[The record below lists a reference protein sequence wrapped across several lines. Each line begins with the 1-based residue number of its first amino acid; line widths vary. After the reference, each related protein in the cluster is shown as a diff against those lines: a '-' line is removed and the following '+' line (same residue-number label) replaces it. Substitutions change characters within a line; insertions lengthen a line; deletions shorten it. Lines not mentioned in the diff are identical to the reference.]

1 MKKVSLLLV
10 LAFMTMAAFAQES
23 GKSAEAGRKA
33 TFERNGFWDNWFV
46 GAGVGANI
54 YFGDKQDNKASFFG
68 SRPTASYNGQV
79 GKWFNPYLG
88 VRGKGSFGSIHT
100 FVGDNAQSM
109 MHQKNISAQ
118 VDVLADLTNYFGKYN
133 ENRFYNL
140 IVFGGVGGAVSFDAK
155 MNGIKQDGKRK
166 SLTINA
172 GIINRFRLTE
182 RLGLELEIAGSILP
196 DDHDQQ
202 PSGTKYDGLL
212 NTSLGLTYK
221 IGKAGFNEAILA
233 DQATID
239 GLNAQ
244 INKLRQDN
252 AILSKRPEKCDKCP
266 EQKVIKQEATNA
278 AFVSNVVFFR
288 INSAVIDKH
297 QEVNVYNTAQYMKEN
312 PSAKVKIVGYADKKT
327 GTASINQKLS
337 ERRAKAVANE
347 LIKKHNI
354 SESRVSVDW
363 KGDTV
368 QPYAENA
375 WNRVAIFYAD

>member
-10 LAFMTMAAFAQES
+10 LAFMTIAMAAQES
-23 GKSAEAGRKA
+23 GTSTEAGRKA
-33 TFERNGFWDNWFV
+33 TFKRNGFWDNWFI
-46 GAGVGANI
+46 GAGAGANI
-54 YFGDKQDNKASFFG
+54 YFGDQDQHASFFG
-68 SRPTASYNGQV
+68 SRPTLTGNLQV
-79 GKWFNPYLG
+79 GKWFNPYFG
-88 VRGKGSFGSIHT
+88 ARVKGTYGSLHS
-100 FVGDNAQSM
+100 FVGENAESM
-109 MHQKNISAQ
+109 MHQKSITGQGDILFNVS
-118 VDVLADLTNYFGKYN
+118 NYLGKYN
-133 ENRFYNL
+133 ENRFYNF

-155 MNGIKQDGKRK
+155 MNGVDQDKRK
-166 SLTINA
+166 RNLTINA
-172 GIINRFRLTE
+172 GIINKFRLSN
-182 RLGLELEIAGSILP
+182 RLSLDLEFAGSVLG
-196 DDHDQQ
+196 DDFDQQ
-202 PSGTKYDGLL
+202 VGGDWKYDGLL
-212 NTSLGLTYK
+212 NTSLSLVYK
-221 IGKAGFNEAILA
+221 VGKVGFSEAVLA
-233 DQATID
+233 DQDMID
-239 GLNAQ
+239 GLNNQ
-244 INKLRQDN
+244 INKLRQEN

-266 EQKVIKQEATNA
+266 EPKVIKQDAPA

-327 GTASINQKLS
+327 GTATINQKLS

-354 SESRVSVDW
+354 DSNRVSVDW